1 MHENMA
7 EHFKLAVM
15 DISRLGASMD

>member
-15 DISRLGASMD
+15 DISCLSASMD

>member
-15 DISRLGASMD
+15 DISRLSVSMD